1 MKLFSNTVNVP
12 HVRMYVLYVRV
23 LLSAAHLSGALSG
36 AHKMVSASA
45 SGAQK
50 KIDERERERR
60 SKNW

>member
-1 MKLFSNTVNVP
+1 MNWRVKILS
-12 HVRMYVLYVRV
+12 RRV
-23 LLSAAHLSGALSG
+23 LLSAAQMSGALSG

-60 SKNW
+60 SKNR